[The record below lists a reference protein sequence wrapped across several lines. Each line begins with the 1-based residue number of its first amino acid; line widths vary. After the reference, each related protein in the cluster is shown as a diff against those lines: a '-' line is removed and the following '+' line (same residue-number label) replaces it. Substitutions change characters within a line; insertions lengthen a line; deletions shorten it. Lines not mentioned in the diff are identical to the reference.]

1 VRRGVFLMIAVD
13 NLSIRVGTFA
23 LERLSFTVD
32 TRQYAV
38 LMGKTGSGKTTL
50 LEALCGLKPIR
61 AGAIHLDGQDVTQLK
76 PADRNIGYVPQDLA
90 LFQPMTVRE
99 HLAFA
104 LLIRKRPPREV
115 AGRVEELAALLGI
128 GYLLSRRPTGLSGG
142 ESQRV
147 ALGRALSYPPGI

>member
-1 VRRGVFLMIAVD
+1 MVWIPPRHPSGEARGVFLMIAVD

-32 TRQYAV
+32 TGQYAV
-38 LMGKTGSGKTTL
+38 LMGKTGTGKTTL

-61 AGAIHLDGQDVTQLK
+61 TGAIYLDGQEVTRLK

-90 LFQPMTVRE
+90 LFQTMTVRE

-104 LLIRKRPPREV
+104 LVIRKRPPREI
-115 AGRVEELAALLGI
+115 ARRV
-128 GYLLSRRPTGLSGG
+128 
-142 ESQRV
+142 
-147 ALGRALSYPPGI
+147 